1 MAHYIIAG
9 GSGFVGQ
16 HLQKL
21 LQGRGHQ
28 VSILSTR
35 KQINK
40 SNHIYWDPTVA
51 YIDPDFRCQ
60 QGILINLAGAGVAD
74 KRWTPQR
81 KEEIRLSRIQSNE
94 TLYQAIRGG
103 QLNVQSFVCASAIG
117 FYAADNK
124 PHVETDPGDQSFLS
138 QVCQQWEQSSLRMA
152 QLNIPVS
159 IARIGI
165 VMGQEGGALP
175 ALTQS
180 FSFGIAGIPSGGNQ
194 IYSWIHVEDL
204 CHLLLFLADHRKE
217 GIYNAVAPNPVSLK
231 MLIQSAIRASGK
243 KVLSIPVPAFL
254 LKLALGEMSIEI
266 LKSSSVRADKILDAG
281 FKFEFPEIQPCMNDL
296 FAVKK
301 VVEA

>member
-35 KQINK
+35 KQIKK

-74 KRWTPQR
+74 KRWTAKR

-103 QLNVQSFVCASAIG
+103 QLNVQYFVGASAIG
-117 FYAADNK
+117 FYEADKN
-124 PHVETDPGDQSFLS
+124 HHFETDPGDQSFLS
-138 QVCQQWEQSSLRMA
+138 QVCQQWEQSSLRLA

-175 ALTQS
+175 ALTKS
-180 FSFGIAGIPSGGNQ
+180 FSFGIAGIPSGGHQ

-204 CHLLLFLADHRKE
+204 CHLLLFLADYRKE
-217 GIYNAVAPNPVSLK
+217 GIYNAVAPTPVSLK
-231 MLIQSAIRASGK
+231 VLIQSAIRASGK

-254 LKLALGEMSIEI
+254 LKLALGEMSIEV
-266 LKSSSVRADKILDAG
+266 LKSSSVRADKILEAG
-281 FKFEFPEIQPCMNDL
+281 FRFEFPEIQTCMNDL
-296 FAVKK
+296 FAAKK
-301 VVEA
+301 VVKA

>member
-103 QLNVQSFVCASAIG
+103 QLNVQSFVGASAIG

-243 KVLSIPVPAFL
+243 KVISIPVPAFL

>member
-103 QLNVQSFVCASAIG
+103 QLNVQSFVGASAIG

-243 KVLSIPVPAFL
+243 KVISIPVPAFL

-281 FKFEFPEIQPCMNDL
+281 FKFEFPEIQPCINDL

>member
-9 GSGFVGQ
+9 GGGFVGK

-21 LQGRGHQ
+21 LLERGHQ
-28 VSILSTR
+28 VSVLSTR
-35 KQINK
+35 KQLNK
-40 SNHIYWDPTVA
+40 SNHIYWNPTVA

-74 KRWTPQR
+74 KRWTAKR
-81 KEEIRLSRIQSNE
+81 KEEIRISRIQSNE

-103 QLNVQSFVCASAIG
+103 QLNVQHFVGASAIG
-117 FYAADNK
+117 FYAADDK
-124 PHVETDPGDQSFLS
+124 PHLETDPGDQSFLS
-138 QVCQQWEQSSLRMA
+138 QVCQQWEQTSLRIA

-165 VMGQEGGALP
+165 VLGREGGAFP

-180 FSFGIAGIPSGGNQ
+180 FSFGIAGIPSGGHQ
-194 IYSWIHVEDL
+194 IYSWIHVQDL
-204 CHLLLFLADHRKE
+204 CHLLMFLADHGKE

-231 MLIQSAIRASGK
+231 VLIQSAIRASGK
-243 KVLSIPVPAFL
+243 KVLSMPVPAFA

-266 LKSSSVRADKILDAG
+266 LKSSLVRADKILETG
-281 FKFEFPEIQPCMNDL
+281 FKFKYPEIQTCMNDL
-296 FAVKK
+296 FAVEK
-301 VVEA
+301 VVEV

>member
-16 HLQKL
+16 HLQIL

-74 KRWTPQR
+74 KRWTAKR
-81 KEEIRLSRIQSNE
+81 KEEIRLSRIQSSE

-103 QLNVQSFVCASAIG
+103 QLNVQSYLGASAIG
-117 FYAADNK
+117 FYAADDK

-138 QVCQQWEQSSLRMA
+138 QVCQQWEQSSLRIA

-204 CHLLLFLADHRKE
+204 CHLLLFLADNRKE
-217 GIYNAVAPNPVSLK
+217 GIYNAVAPTPVSLK
-231 MLIQSAIRASGK
+231 VLIHSAIRASGK
-243 KVLSIPVPAFL
+243 KVLSMPVPSFL
-254 LKLALGEMSIEI
+254 LKLALGEMSIEV
-266 LKSSSVRADKILDAG
+266 LKSSSVRADKILEAG
-281 FKFEFPEIQPCMNDL
+281 FQFEFPEIQTCMNDL

-301 VVEA
+301 VVEV

>member
-35 KQINK
+35 KQIYK

-103 QLNVQSFVCASAIG
+103 QLNVQSFVGASAIG

-194 IYSWIHVEDL
+194 IYNWIHVEDL
-204 CHLLLFLADHRKE
+204 CQLLLFLADHRKE

>member
-35 KQINK
+35 KQIKK

-74 KRWTPQR
+74 KRWTAKR

-103 QLNVQSFVCASAIG
+103 QLNVQYFVGASAIG
-117 FYAADNK
+117 FYAADKN
-124 PHVETDPGDQSFLS
+124 HHFETDPGDQSFLS

-180 FSFGIAGIPSGGNQ
+180 FSFGIAGIPSGGHQ

-204 CHLLLFLADHRKE
+204 CHLLLFLADYRKE
-217 GIYNAVAPNPVSLK
+217 GIYNAVAPTPVSLK
-231 MLIQSAIRASGK
+231 VLIQSAIRASGK

-254 LKLALGEMSIEI
+254 LKLALGEMSIEV
-266 LKSSSVRADKILDAG
+266 LKSSSVRADKILEAG
-281 FKFEFPEIQPCMNDL
+281 FRFEFPEIQTCMNDL
-296 FAVKK
+296 FAAKK
-301 VVEA
+301 VVKA

>member
-103 QLNVQSFVCASAIG
+103 QLNVQSFVGASAIG

>member
-40 SNHIYWDPTVA
+40 SNHISWDPTVA

-103 QLNVQSFVCASAIG
+103 QLNVQCFVCASAIG

-138 QVCQQWEQSSLRMA
+138 QVCQQWEQSSLRMT